1 MMLKKHIEKFLEM
14 KNWKKEIDCDEK
26 IPPMKKIKPQK
37 DDHDQQRVVV
47 IKN

>member
-1 MMLKKHIEKFLEM
+1 
-14 KNWKKEIDCDEK
+14 
-26 IPPMKKIKPQK
+26 MKKIKPQK